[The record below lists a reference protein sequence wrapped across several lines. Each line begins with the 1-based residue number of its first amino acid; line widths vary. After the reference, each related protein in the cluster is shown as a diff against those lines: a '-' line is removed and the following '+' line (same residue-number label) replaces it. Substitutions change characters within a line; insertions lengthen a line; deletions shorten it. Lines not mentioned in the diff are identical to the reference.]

1 MIHLPGSKHSNA
13 DALSRLPCR
22 QCGCRESDDEETEK
36 TQLEE
41 DEDIAEVSTI
51 SHTISSSD
59 SWASSWS
66 VDELKS
72 SQAADTTLNQMIT
85 WLSSK
90 SVPYCIPK
98 GSSIQLQS
106 LWTQRHYLLLK
117 DGILY
122 RRWEDVPGKGLHKR
136 LQLVLPQQLVA
147 EVMTKL
153 HDAFTGGHQGV
164 KKTLQKVHTRFY
176 WVGQR
181 RDVEEWCRGC
191 EICAVR
197 KSEPKKRKAPL
208 QIEPAKYPLEKITM
222 DILGQLP
229 ETEHGNEYI
238 LVIGDYFT

>member
-1 MIHLPGSKHSNA
+1 M
-13 DALSRLPCR
+13 
-22 QCGCRESDDEETEK
+22 
-36 TQLEE
+36 
-41 DEDIAEVSTI
+41 STI
-51 SHTISSSD
+51 SPSD

-72 SQAADTTLNQMIT
+72 SQAADTTDTTLNQMIT

-90 SVPYCIPK
+90 SVPYCILK

-106 LWTQRHYLLLK
+106 LWTQWHYLLLK

-122 RRWEDVPGKGLHKR
+122 HRWEDVPGKGLHKR

-153 HDAFTGGHQGV
+153 HDAFTGGHLGV

-181 RDVEEWCRGC
+181 RDVEEWCRAC
-191 EICAVR
+191 EICAAR

-208 QIEPAKYPLEKITM
+208 QIEPAKYPFVI
-222 DILGQLP
+222 ISP
-229 ETEHGNEYI
+229 NERRR
-238 LVIGDYFT
+238 TP